1 MFFNNKFY
9 RRNITWEPAPGKCWA
24 LKIYI
29 DAVESDIEKLLTN
42 QKVVPDNLTKEEKSA
57 LQRLENRDDIVIE
70 KADKGSIVVVL
81 DKQLQ
86 AFIADSKRQLIDDR
100 FYKKLD
106 SDPTEEFS
114 ALLLTPC
121 MKMMK

>member
-1 MFFNNKFY
+1 M
-9 RRNITWEPAPGKCWA
+9 
-24 LKIYI
+24 
-29 DAVESDIEKLLTN
+29 EKLLTN
-42 QKVVPDNLTKEEKSA
+42 QKVVPDNLTKEERSA

-86 AFIADSKRQLIDDR
+86 TFIAKGKIQLIDDR

-114 ALLLTPC
+114 VLLLTPC

>member
-1 MFFNNKFY
+1 M
-9 RRNITWEPAPGKCWA
+9 
-24 LKIYI
+24 
-29 DAVESDIEKLLTN
+29 
-42 QKVVPDNLTKEEKSA
+42 
-57 LQRLENRDDIVIE
+57 E
-70 KADKGSIVVVL
+70 KADKRSIVVVL

-86 AFIADSKRQLIDDR
+86 AFIAEGKRQLIDDR

-114 ALLLTPC
+114 ALSLTPC